1 MKAENGPRHNHEI
14 KFAALQRELAFAE
27 NKIECHAGSFNIRVK
42 TESRI
47 ENVFSKLT
55 SKDRLR

>member
-1 MKAENGPRHNHEI
+1 MKAENGPRHNQEI

-27 NKIECHAGSFNIRVK
+27 IKIECHAGTFNIRVR

-47 ENVFSKLT
+47 ENVFPN
-55 SKDRLR
+55 